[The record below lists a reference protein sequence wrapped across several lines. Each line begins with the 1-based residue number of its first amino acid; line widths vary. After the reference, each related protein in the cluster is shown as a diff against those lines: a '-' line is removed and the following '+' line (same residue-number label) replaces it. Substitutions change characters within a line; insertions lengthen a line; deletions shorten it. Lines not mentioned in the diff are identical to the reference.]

1 MHSSIFLT
9 PRHPPFTGAPPQ
21 PPSPVASASAD
32 ALPRSVAVVDRRLM
46 AAVSVLL
53 ILIIA
58 SFVALN
64 GQVSEAVGERARFSC
79 IQVWR

>member
-1 MHSSIFLT
+1 
-9 PRHPPFTGAPPQ
+9 
-21 PPSPVASASAD
+21 
-32 ALPRSVAVVDRRLM
+32 M

-64 GQVSEAVGERARFSC
+64 GQVSESVGEFVRLC
-79 IQVWR
+79 GMEVWR